1 MDLNSLR
8 EQIYRLRKSG
18 DTRLVGAA
26 IIAAAILAAPLVPR
40 LLPQAPEPT
49 ATPTVAPAPPG
60 TLAKVAEALR
70 ANGEKGA
77 NESTA
82 FSRLIDMARSVGRV
96 ANRAEFI
103 EAIQKGFATQ
113 LGAGPVELAQ
123 DAIKA
128 LAGWLWDSVG
138 GDSGGPTTG
147 DAIVLRFDRLIER
160 ETIVRDSVVERH
172 YMPAE
177 LRLAFTVLFTK
188 SSGWEGPEVD
198 AQMQAFGKDWRR
210 EIDNRDCTALVRGA
224 ADTVGRDKDNYELS
238 KRRAAKVSELLTK
251 EFGLPKD
258 RISIETTGERGLA
271 SPTLDSVDALVNRR
285 VDVRIRCEP

>member
-8 EQIYRLRKSG
+8 AQIYRLRKSG

-40 LLPQAPEPT
+40 VLPQAPDP
-49 ATPTVAPAPPG
+49 TPTPPVAPAPPG
-60 TLAKVAEALR
+60 ALAKVAEAMR
-70 ANGEKGA
+70 ANGDAGA
-77 NESTA
+77 DERGALSTLM
-82 FSRLIDMARSVGRV
+82 RIARGVGKV
-96 ANRAEFI
+96 ANGKEFI
-103 EAIQKGFATQ
+103 DAIYMGFAMQ

-138 GDSGGPTTG
+138 GEPDSPTTG
-147 DAIVLRFDRLIER
+147 EAIVLRFERLIER

-188 SSGWEGPEVD
+188 PNGSSGPDID
-198 AQMQAFGKDWRR
+198 AQMQSLAQAWRS
-210 EIDNRDCTALVRGA
+210 EITNRDCTALVRGA

-238 KRRAAKVSELLTK
+238 KRRATTVAQLLAK
-251 EFGLPKD
+251 EFALAQD